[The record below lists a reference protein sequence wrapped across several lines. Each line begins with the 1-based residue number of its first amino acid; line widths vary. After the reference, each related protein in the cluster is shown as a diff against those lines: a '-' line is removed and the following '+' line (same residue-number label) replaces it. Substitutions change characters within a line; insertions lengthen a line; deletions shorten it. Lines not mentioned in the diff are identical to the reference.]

1 MKSNFLDTLISH
13 ILKHVTYFYEE
24 KYILFEAISVQ
35 ESVKN
40 K

>member
-1 MKSNFLDTLISH
+1 MKSKSLYTFISY

-24 KYILFEAISVQ
+24 KYILFEAISTQ